1 MITKVIQ
8 YYYDLYPQHI
18 DKEGDRYFFAI
29 NGDNYSFEQQIRSE
43 EELNAINQINKNMNL
58 YNQIVLN
65 KFNNLIS
72 NYGNYNYLLIKII
85 KPIRTLTMDDI
96 LNTVKLNNDKNNNVL
111 LRNNWGLLWKNK
123 IDNIEYQQ
131 NHIINKFPLIDQSLG
146 YYIGMSESA
155 ISYFED
161 IEKNNISYYVSHI
174 RVRCD
179 RDTLDFYNPQNII
192 IDNRA
197 RDIAGYLKSIFIANN
212 YSYNMIGEI
221 IETAALNDLE
231 LKLLF
236 CRLNYPSFYFDIYDQ
251 IINKVSN
258 EGKLNEIIE
267 RNNEFKVFLK
277 NIYLFIRKKT
287 NIKTIEWIT
296 K

>member
-111 LRNNWGLLWKNK
+111 LRDNWGLLWKNK

>member
-18 DKEGDRYFFAI
+18 DKEGDRYFFSI
-29 NGDNYSFEQQIRSE
+29 NGINYSFEQQIRSE
-43 EELNAINQINKNMNL
+43 EELNVIHQINKNTNL
-58 YNQIVLN
+58 YNQILVN
-65 KFNNLIS
+65 KFNKLIS
-72 NYGNYNYLLIKII
+72 NYGSHNYLLIKIE
-85 KPIRTLTMDDI
+85 KPVRNLKIEDI
-96 LNTVKLNNDKNNNVL
+96 LNTVRLIHNKNNSVL
-111 LRNNWGLLWKNK
+111 LRNNWGMLWKKK

-131 NHIINKFPLIDQSLG
+131 GHIVNKYPLIDKSLG

-161 IEKNNISYYVSHI
+161 IEKSGVNYYVSHI
-174 RVRCD
+174 RIRSD
-179 RDTLDFYNPQNII
+179 LTTLDFYNPQNII

-197 RDIAGYLKSIFIANN
+197 RDIAGYLKSMFLTDN
-212 YSYNMIGEI
+212 YSYNTISQILELS
-221 IETAALNDLE
+221 ALNDLE

-251 IINKVSN
+251 MINN
-258 EGKLNEIIE
+258 LNVIGDLNSIIE
-267 RNNEFKVFLK
+267 RNNEYKEFLK
-277 NIYLFIRKKT
+277 NIYLMIRKKI
-287 NIKTIEWIT
+287 NIKSIEWIS